1 MSELQQ
7 ATLKPVPDLEPAIQD
22 LSHFETA
29 SALLHLETALGALSG
44 LAGELERGKQM
55 DPVQQRATERALLSF
70 QEQLRVAHVLTRQ
83 GLAYCRDWADTLAS
97 PAADS
102 YGSQGQ
108 ERSRE
113 LDVHGVRLDG

>member
-1 MSELQQ
+1 MSDLQRTE
-7 ATLKPVPDLEPAIQD
+7 AKRVPDLEPVIQD

-44 LAGELERGKQM
+44 MAGELEQGKRM
-55 DPVQQRATERALLSF
+55 DPMQQRATERALLIF

-83 GLAYCRDWADTLAS
+83 GLAYCRNWSDSLT
-97 PAADS
+97 PPADS
-102 YGSQGQ
+102 YGRQGQ
-108 ERSRE
+108 ERAAE

>member
-1 MSELQQ
+1 MSDLQRSKETQ
-7 ATLKPVPDLEPAIQD
+7 VPNLEPAIRD

-44 LAGELERGKQM
+44 LAGELEEGKRM
-55 DPVQQRATERALLSF
+55 DPMQQRATERALLIF

-83 GLAYCRDWADTLAS
+83 GLAYCRNWSDSLA
-97 PAADS
+97 PPADS

-108 ERSRE
+108 ERTGD

>member
-1 MSELQQ
+1 MSD
-7 ATLKPVPDLEPAIQD
+7 VPQSNTTPIPNLEPAIQD

-44 LAGELERGKQM
+44 LAGELEQGKRM
-55 DPVQQRATERALLSF
+55 DPMQQRATERALLIF

-83 GLAYCRDWADTLAS
+83 GLAYCRNWSDALV
-97 PAADS
+97 PPADS

-108 ERSRE
+108 ERSKE

>member
-1 MSELQQ
+1 MSDLQRSKV
-7 ATLKPVPDLEPAIQD
+7 TRVPDLEPAIQD

-44 LAGELERGKQM
+44 LAGELEEGKRM
-55 DPVQQRATERALLSF
+55 DPVQQRTTERALLVF

-83 GLAYCRDWADTLAS
+83 GLAYCRNWSDSLAPS
-97 PAADS
+97 AES

-108 ERSRE
+108 ERTTE

>member
-1 MSELQQ
+1 MSDLQDPKL
-7 ATLKPVPDLEPAIQD
+7 TRVPDLEPVVQD

-44 LAGELERGKQM
+44 LAGELEQGKRM
-55 DPVQQRATERALLSF
+55 DPMQQRATERALLIF

-83 GLAYCRDWADTLAS
+83 GLAYCRNWSDSLM
-97 PAADS
+97 PPADS

-108 ERSRE
+108 ERAKE

>member
-1 MSELQQ
+1 MDDLQHSKVTQ
-7 ATLKPVPDLEPAIQD
+7 VPDLEPAIQD

-44 LAGELERGKQM
+44 LAGELEQGKRM
-55 DPVQQRATERALLSF
+55 DPMQQRATERALLVF
-70 QEQLRVAHVLTRQ
+70 QEQLRVGHVLTRQ
-83 GLAYCRDWADTLAS
+83 GLAYCRNWSDALAP
-97 PAADS
+97 PAES

-108 ERSRE
+108 EQTPD

>member
-1 MSELQQ
+1 MSDPQHPKAIQ
-7 ATLKPVPDLEPAIQD
+7 IPNLEPAIQD

-44 LAGELERGKQM
+44 LAGELEEGKQM
-55 DPVQQRATERALLSF
+55 DPLQQRATERALLIF

-83 GLAYCRDWADTLAS
+83 GLAYCRNWSDSLA
-97 PAADS
+97 PPADS

-108 ERSRE
+108 ERATE

>member
-1 MSELQQ
+1 MSELQNPKLTQ
-7 ATLKPVPDLEPAIQD
+7 VPDLEPVIQD

-44 LAGELERGKQM
+44 LADELEQGKRM
-55 DPVQQRATERALLSF
+55 DPMEQRATERALLIF

-83 GLAYCRDWADTLAS
+83 GLAYCRNWSDALVPPS
-97 PAADS
+97 DS

-108 ERSRE
+108 ERSKD